1 MSIWVKW
8 CANVISFNFFYSL
21 FFFSIKTQ
29 YQYTDIEWIEK
40 IIYLYEAHKGM
51 IKEDAMREYLKIA
64 QDLDMYGIDYFEVF
78 NKKGNYLWLGVNF
91 AGFLFYEK
99 DNK

>member
-1 MSIWVKW
+1 
-8 CANVISFNFFYSL
+8 
-21 FFFSIKTQ
+21 
-29 YQYTDIEWIEK
+29 
-40 IIYLYEAHKGM
+40 M